1 MVTAVG
7 YIKLGCL
14 DINKGMDTLH
24 KEAFQNECKRQL
36 TEYFQF
42 LHKNKLDTELKHRV
56 QGFVNAGEFLG
67 VITRAEAIALMDETH
82 FTVFGMT
89 NEQRKTRKAEI
100 KAVRSDQEASIFDI
114 PAVER
119 LVKS

>member
-1 MVTAVG
+1 M
-7 YIKLGCL
+7 
-14 DINKGMDTLH
+14 N

-36 TEYFQF
+36 TDYFELLQ
-42 LHKNKLDTELKHRV
+42 KNKLATELKQRV
-56 QGFVNAGEFLG
+56 QGFINAGEFLG
-67 VITRAEAIALMDETH
+67 VITRVEAITLMDETH

-89 NEQRKTRKAEI
+89 NEQRKTRKAEV

-119 LVKS
+119 LAKR

>member
-1 MVTAVG
+1 M
-7 YIKLGCL
+7 
-14 DINKGMDTLH
+14 N

-36 TEYFQF
+36 TEYFQL
-42 LHKNKLDTELKHRV
+42 LHKNKLDTELKQRV

-89 NEQRKTRKAEI
+89 NEQRKIRKAEI
-100 KAVRSDQEASIFDI
+100 KAVRGDQDASIFDI

-119 LVKS
+119 LVKR